1 MKRVKGKT
9 EGGKGKGRRKRRK
22 VKGDERGW
30 KGKQSRNKL
39 AKWKW
44 AWREMEEKRRCSVS
58 DRSFVVATLL
68 LQITSL
74 NSLQN
79 LAYRK
84 PLVLEIITWHILI
97 DPDETT
103 CDVL

>member
-44 AWREMEEKRRCSVS
+44 AWRE
-58 DRSFVVATLL
+58 
-68 LQITSL
+68 I
-74 NSLQN
+74 
-79 LAYRK
+79 
-84 PLVLEIITWHILI
+84 
-97 DPDETT
+97 
-103 CDVL
+103 

>member
-58 DRSFVVATLL
+58 DCSFATKFGI
-68 LQITSL
+68 QKAPSFG
-74 NSLQN
+74 NYY
-79 LAYRK
+79 LA
-84 PLVLEIITWHILI
+84 HI
-97 DPDETT
+97 D
-103 CDVL
+103 

>member
-1 MKRVKGKT
+1 MEMGVEGNLGKK
-9 EGGKGKGRRKRRK
+9 EDVRFQI
-22 VKGDERGW
+22 V
-30 KGKQSRNKL
+30 
-39 AKWKW
+39 A
-44 AWREMEEKRRCSVS
+44 
-58 DRSFVVATLL
+58 FVVATLL